1 MPHPIFV
8 IARAQ
13 HGAFSLPQAIGVG
26 LSSSWLTRSCRAGTI
41 ERRARGVYVVAG
53 APATRHQEAVVQV
66 LAAGPGALATA
77 DTALAL
83 WCPELVLPDLPIVAV
98 PPSCGSRTTAADLRR
113 STDLDLAKPTTVD
126 GIPTVGVARALLDA
140 APGRSVDELL
150 ALVNACQRHRP
161 ISIGA
166 LVEALHA
173 HARRGRPGI
182 GTFREMLRR
191 LGRTVPDSEFEAL
204 VIRDLER
211 AGVPRPRLHNVV
223 RLPGEDPI
231 ELDLDWKGVLLDVE
245 LDGADHVVRMHKAR
259 RDRKRDRLLQA
270 AGYVVLRYTWDDYVE
285 DRDAMI
291 AEIITFL
298 VAGGLR
304 FS

>member
-1 MPHPIFV
+1 MRHPIFA

-13 HGAFSLPQAIGVG
+13 HGAFSLAQAIDVG
-26 LSSSWLTRSCRAGTI
+26 LSSSWVTRGCRAGLI

-53 APATRHQEAVVQV
+53 APATRRQEVMVQV
-66 LAAGPGALATA
+66 LAVGPDALVTA

-83 WCPELVLPDLPIVAV
+83 WCPELDLPDRPIVAV
-98 PPSCGSRTTAADLRR
+98 PPSCGSRTAAAELRR
-113 STDLDLAKPTTVD
+113 STDLALAKPTTLD
-126 GIPTVGVARALLDA
+126 GIPSVGVARALLDA

-150 ALVNACQRHRP
+150 ALVNACQRHLP

-166 LVEALHA
+166 LVEALHS

-211 AGVPRPRLHNVV
+211 AGVPRPRLHRLV
-223 RLPGEDPI
+223 RIPDEDPI
-231 ELDLDWKGVLLDVE
+231 ELDLDWEGVLVDVE
-245 LDGADHVVRMHKAR
+245 LDGADHAVRMRKAR

-285 DRDAMI
+285 DRDGMI
-291 AEIITFL
+291 EEIIAFL